1 MLIGDF
7 NARKAN
13 NQSLQLNSEG
23 GENNPLWLEE
33 SGLQSWER
41 VSRDDE
47 GEVSHFGVELLGLC
61 SLSDMVICNGMRR
74 WPTSW
79 GITCKTYNGQSV
91 VDYVIFSQSFIP
103 RILKFDIGDHLIE
116 MKSDHAPLFVKL
128 DFASTSPYNN
138 QNFGTKKIT
147 PSKGKI
153 LLNQENR
160 DRFSAAL
167 KQQFLEMKSK
177 RPNMTINKAKGHSHV
192 HSNLLIPIIHKAL
205 SACKRSRPRK
215 RATSTFSANPW
226 LDEDCKVAKRSLR
239 EGKFNKENK
248 SFLLSL

>member
-1 MLIGDF
+1 
-7 NARKAN
+7 
-13 NQSLQLNSEG
+13 
-23 GENNPLWLEE
+23 
-33 SGLQSWER
+33 
-41 VSRDDE
+41 
-47 GEVSHFGVELLGLC
+47 
-61 SLSDMVICNGMRR
+61 MRR
-74 WPTSW
+74 RPTSG

-91 VDYVIFSQSFIP
+91 VDYVICSHSFIP
-103 RILKFDIGDHLIE
+103 RILKFDTGDHLVE

-138 QNFGTKKIT
+138 QNFGMKKIT
-147 PSKGKI
+147 PSRGKI

-160 DRFSAAL
+160 DRFSVAL

-215 RATSTFSANPW
+215 RATSTFPANPW
-226 LDEDCKVAKRSLR
+226 FDEDWKEAKRYLR

-248 SFLLSL
+248 RRYEKLI